1 MSLLSILINL
11 NASNGEMQ
19 ENIKRLLKDC
29 FAHLGKLALYESKD
43 KSYMVQVL
51 KQQPDKLY
59 EIGEGQFVGE
69 MLFLEV
75 SVFDVLRPVVGDIF
89 VIDGRKYKVYSPPL
103 RDNSGIVWNI
113 KCTVLGEKDV

>member
-1 MSLLSILINL
+1 
-11 NASNGEMQ
+11 MQ
-19 ENIKRLLKDC
+19 ENIKRLLEDC
-29 FAHLGKLALYESKD
+29 FAHLGEVALYKSKD

-75 SVFDVLRPVVGDIF
+75 SIFDILRPMVGDIF
-89 VIDGRKYKVYSPPL
+89 VIGDRKYKVYSPPL
-103 RDNSGIVWNI
+103 QDNSGMVWKI
-113 KCTVLGEKDV
+113 RASGV

>member
-1 MSLLSILINL
+1 
-11 NASNGEMQ
+11 MQ

-29 FAHLGKLALYESKD
+29 FAHLGEVALYKSKN
-43 KSYMVQVL
+43 KAYMVQVL

-75 SVFDVLRPVVGDIF
+75 SIFDILRPIVGDIF
-89 VIDGRKYKVYSPPL
+89 VIGDCKYKIHTPPL
-103 RDNSGIVWNI
+103 RDKSGMVWRI
-113 KCTVLGEKDV
+113 EAYGV

>member
-1 MSLLSILINL
+1 
-11 NASNGEMQ
+11 MQ
-19 ENIKRLLKDC
+19 ENIKRLFKDC
-29 FAHLGKLALYESKD
+29 FAHLGEVACYKSKD

-75 SVFDVLRPVVGDIF
+75 SIFDVLRPMVD
-89 VIDGRKYKVYSPPL
+89 
-103 RDNSGIVWNI
+103 
-113 KCTVLGEKDV
+113 TVLQVNKKITKIVQAVS

>member
-1 MSLLSILINL
+1 
-11 NASNGEMQ
+11 MQ
-19 ENIKRLLKDC
+19 ENIKRLFKDC
-29 FAHLGKLALYESKD
+29 FAHLGEVALYESKD

-75 SVFDVLRPVVGDIF
+75 NVFDVLRPMVD
-89 VIDGRKYKVYSPPL
+89 
-103 RDNSGIVWNI
+103 
-113 KCTVLGEKDV
+113 TVLQVNKKITKIVQAVS

>member
-1 MSLLSILINL
+1 
-11 NASNGEMQ
+11 MQ
-19 ENIKRLLKDC
+19 GNIKRLFKDC
-29 FAHLGKLALYESKD
+29 FAHLGEVALYKSKD

-75 SVFDVLRPVVGDIF
+75 SIFDILRPIVGNIF
-89 VIDGRKYKVYSPPL
+89 VIGDCKYKIHTLPL
-103 RDNSGIVWNI
+103 RDKSGMVWRI
-113 KCTVLGEKDV
+113 EASGV

>member
-1 MSLLSILINL
+1 MKKVLRSFL
-11 NASNGEMQ
+11 E
-19 ENIKRLLKDC
+19 DC
-29 FAHLGKLALYESKD
+29 FAHLGEVALYKSKD

-75 SVFDVLRPVVGDIF
+75 SIFDILRPIVGDIF
-89 VIDGRKYKVYSPPL
+89 VIGDCKYKIHTPPL
-103 RDNSGIVWNI
+103 RDKSGMVWRI
-113 KCTVLGEKDV
+113 EAYGV